1 MIHCN
6 KLKNIPT
13 RVNIIGVPISVVNM
27 ESCISFL
34 FSNWD
39 AVHGN
44 YVCVS
49 NVHTT
54 VMAHDDP
61 QYYKVQSES
70 LLSVPDGKPL
80 SVIGKKKFPQMNRVT
95 GPDLMRRLFEESKEK
110 KIRHYFYGTTQEN
123 INALLEKI
131 KKEYP
136 WVEVVGYEPSVF
148 RPLSEEEENA
158 LIARINQTNPDI
170 VWVALGAPRQEEFCY
185 KMQGKINGLMI
196 GVGGAFNVVSGVID
210 EAPQWMQDISLEWFY
225 RFMKEPKRLFR
236 RYLVANSK
244 FIWLSLLNEHT
255 KIR

>member
-61 QYYKVQSES
+61 QYYKVQAES

-80 SVIGKKKFPQMNRVT
+80 SVIGRKKFPQMNRVT

-158 LIARINQTNPDI
+158 LMARINQTNPDI
-170 VWVALGAPRQEEFCY
+170 VWVALGAPRQEEFC
-185 KMQGKINGLMI
+185 
-196 GVGGAFNVVSGVID
+196 FNVVSGVID
-210 EAPQWMQDISLEWFY
+210 EAPQWMQDISMEWFY
-225 RFMKEPKRLFR
+225 RFIKEPKRLFK
-236 RYLVANSK
+236 RYFTTNSR
-244 FIWLSLLNEHT
+244 FLILNFLR
-255 KIR
+255 K

>member
-61 QYYKVQSES
+61 QYYKVQAES

-80 SVIGKKKFPQMNRVT
+80 SVIGRKKFPQMNRVT

-123 INALLEKI
+123 MRFLRKSKRSIH
-131 KKEYP
+131 
-136 WVEVVGYEPSVF
+136 
-148 RPLSEEEENA
+148 
-158 LIARINQTNPDI
+158 
-170 VWVALGAPRQEEFCY
+170 
-185 KMQGKINGLMI
+185 GL
-196 GVGGAFNVVSGVID
+196 
-210 EAPQWMQDISLEWFY
+210 
-225 RFMKEPKRLFR
+225 K
-236 RYLVANSK
+236 
-244 FIWLSLLNEHT
+244 
-255 KIR
+255 

>member
-61 QYYKVQSES
+61 QYYKVQAES

-80 SVIGKKKFPQMNRVT
+80 FEPWEVSHGFAARNFAH
-95 GPDLMRRLFEESKEK
+95 LF
-110 KIRHYFYGTTQEN
+110 
-123 INALLEKI
+123 
-131 KKEYP
+131 
-136 WVEVVGYEPSVF
+136 
-148 RPLSEEEENA
+148 
-158 LIARINQTNPDI
+158 
-170 VWVALGAPRQEEFCY
+170 
-185 KMQGKINGLMI
+185 
-196 GVGGAFNVVSGVID
+196 VVSSR
-210 EAPQWMQDISLEWFY
+210 QHKKLWLRMQ
-225 RFMKEPKRLFR
+225 RLAR
-236 RYLVANSK
+236 
-244 FIWLSLLNEHT
+244 H
-255 KIR
+255 

>member
-110 KIRHYFYGTTQEN
+110 KIRHYFYGFLKKSKT
-123 INALLEKI
+123 IIRGLKLSVVSLLYFVRSVKKRRIRSWTESI
-131 KKEYP
+131 KPIRILSGSP
-136 WVEVVGYEPSVF
+136 WVLRAKRSSAIKC
-148 RPLSEEEENA
+148 RAKSTA
-158 LIARINQTNPDI
+158 L
-170 VWVALGAPRQEEFCY
+170 
-185 KMQGKINGLMI
+185 
-196 GVGGAFNVVSGVID
+196 
-210 EAPQWMQDISLEWFY
+210 
-225 RFMKEPKRLFR
+225 
-236 RYLVANSK
+236 
-244 FIWLSLLNEHT
+244 
-255 KIR
+255 